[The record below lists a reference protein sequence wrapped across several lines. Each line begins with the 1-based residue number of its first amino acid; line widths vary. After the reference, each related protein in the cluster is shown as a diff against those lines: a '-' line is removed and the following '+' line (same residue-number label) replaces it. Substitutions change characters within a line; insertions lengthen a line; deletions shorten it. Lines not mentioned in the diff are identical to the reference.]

1 MRFAPSF
8 SGLGA
13 AITASLIA
21 GAAWA
26 QDGITGL
33 EVVGKPNPSG
43 TSTGFQPAATELAR
57 DQQWLDHMLLWL
69 CIAVVALVV
78 TLLLIVILRFNSR
91 ANPTPAK
98 FSHNTPVEITWT
110 LVPVLI
116 LVVLGS
122 FSLPTLFK
130 QQEMPVDPDLVI
142 KATGNQWFW
151 SYEYPDEQIAFDSF
165 LLGRDELEAN
175 GYSADEYLLATD
187 NAVVIPVGKTVLV
200 QVTALDVIHSWTVP
214 AFAVK
219 QDAVPGRIAQLW
231 FNAEREGVYFGQC
244 SELCGKDHAY
254 MPITVKVVSQAVYDD
269 WLART
274 KTAGL
279 GISAPVKVASAD

>member
-1 MRFAPSF
+1 MRFAPSL

-33 EVVGKPNPSG
+33 EVVGKPDPSG
-43 TSTGFQPAATELAR
+43 TGTGFQPAATELAR
-57 DQQWLDHMLLWL
+57 GQQWLDHMLLWL
-69 CIAVVALVV
+69 CIAVVALVL

-98 FSHNTPVEITWT
+98 FSHNTPLEITWT
-110 LVPVLI
+110 LIPVLI

-130 QQEMPVDPDLVI
+130 QQEMPADPDLVI

-175 GYSADEYLLATD
+175 GYAPDEYLLATD
-187 NAVVIPVGKTVLV
+187 NAVVVPVGKTVLV
-200 QVTALDVIHSWTVP
+200 QVTALDVIHAWTVP

-279 GISAPVKVASAD
+279 GVSAPIKVASAD